1 MIGAMTWSCNYM
13 FLRSLPHLH
22 RFLCHR
28 LTRVF
33 CCSVDFEAL
42 VASRSNTSDPALT
55 LRNVALQNSWQ
66 VLSLLYKTTL
76 HPTSQALTRVC
87 REHFNF
93 SAQQNFGA
101 AGDRN
106 LKPKSPNK
114 IPKYQTSNQRRS
126 LAKLLVL
133 DRFCEWLLRNASA
146 STGASAHAPRGRLC
160 VTMVSAASKTKS
172 RRMRMLQV
180 VLRLSF
186 AALPAPA
193 FSRLLFNIC
202 PRKFCVLTRSIDV
215 VPLPL
220 PGLVSCLRA
229 HL

>member
-1 MIGAMTWSCNYM
+1 
-13 FLRSLPHLH
+13 
-22 RFLCHR
+22 
-28 LTRVF
+28 
-33 CCSVDFEAL
+33 VDFEAL
-42 VASRSNTSDPALT
+42 VASRSNASDPALT

-76 HPTSQALTRVC
+76 HPASQALTRVH

-106 LKPKSPNK
+106 FKPKSPNTK
-114 IPKYQTSNQRRS
+114 PQTNAAAWPSCW
-126 LAKLLVL
+126 
-133 DRFCEWLLRNASA
+133 FWTASA
-146 STGASAHAPRGRLC
+146 SGCSEMPVLRRVCQRTHLMDACLC
-160 VTMVSAASKTKS
+160 MTIVSVASKTKS

-180 VLRLSF
+180 ALRLSF

-202 PRKFCVLTRSIDV
+202 PRKFCVLARSIDV
-215 VPLPL
+215 VPFPL
-220 PGLVSCLRA
+220 PGIVSCLRA

>member
-1 MIGAMTWSCNYM
+1 MYAGSISI
-13 FLRSLPHLH
+13 FQRS
-22 RFLCHR
+22 R
-28 LTRVF
+28 T
-33 CCSVDFEAL
+33 L
-42 VASRSNTSDPALT
+42 VRQVIEISN
-55 LRNVALQNSWQ
+55 
-66 VLSLLYKTTL
+66 
-76 HPTSQALTRVC
+76 
-87 REHFNF
+87 
-93 SAQQNFGA
+93 
-101 AGDRN
+101 
-106 LKPKSPNK
+106 PKSSNK
-114 IPKYQTSNQRRS
+114 IPKYQTSNQCRS

-160 VTMVSAASKTKS
+160 VTMVSVASKTTS

-193 FSRLLFNIC
+193 FSRLLFDIC
-202 PRKFCVLTRSIDV
+202 PRKFCVLARSIDV

>member
-1 MIGAMTWSCNYM
+1 
-13 FLRSLPHLH
+13 
-22 RFLCHR
+22 
-28 LTRVF
+28 
-33 CCSVDFEAL
+33 VDFEAL

-133 DRFCEWLLRNASA
+133 DRFCEWLLRNASV
-146 STGASAHAPRGRLC
+146 STGASAHAPHGRLC
-160 VTMVSAASKTKS
+160 DNCLSCQQNKIATDAHAAGC
-172 RRMRMLQV
+172 
-180 VLRLSF
+180 F
-186 AALPAPA
+186 AAVVCSPPCPCLLPFALRHLPEKILCVGA
-193 FSRLLFNIC
+193 F
-202 PRKFCVLTRSIDV
+202 D
-215 VPLPL
+215 
-220 PGLVSCLRA
+220 
-229 HL
+229 